1 MRFCTSRSHC
11 WLTSDSGACQ
21 QKRVILND
29 KNGEL
34 LAIFV
39 NAIAKYN
46 GKVYACQPDLP
57 GEPAQE

>member
-1 MRFCTSRSHC
+1 
-11 WLTSDSGACQ
+11 
-21 QKRVILND
+21 
-29 KNGEL
+29 

-39 NAIAKYN
+39 NAVGKYN

>member
-1 MRFCTSRSHC
+1 
-11 WLTSDSGACQ
+11 
-21 QKRVILND
+21 
-29 KNGEL
+29 